1 MYYGTVEEVLW
12 DKQQVGA
19 RGADK
24 GVLYGE
30 DCRCGTFR

>member
-1 MYYGTVEEVLW
+1 MCYGTVEKVLY

-24 GVLYGE
+24 GVLYGA
-30 DCRCGTFR
+30 DC